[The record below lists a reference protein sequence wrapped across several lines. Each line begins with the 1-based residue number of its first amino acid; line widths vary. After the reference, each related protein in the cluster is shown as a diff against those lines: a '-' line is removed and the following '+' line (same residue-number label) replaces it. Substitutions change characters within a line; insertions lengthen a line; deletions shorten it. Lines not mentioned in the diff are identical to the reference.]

1 MSGTFPSS
9 PAPARL
15 SIRALQPSFVS
26 VTHSLASQRRS
37 RGVHR
42 WAFELAWP
50 TLRRSEIATLVA
62 FLEQQRDE
70 YSTFSYV
77 LPRLSSARGALGGT
91 PLVNSAGGYAVGTTS
106 IALDGASN
114 NVTGWVLTGDFVK
127 FAGHAKVYRVTA
139 DANSNGSGQ
148 VTASIWPPLLSA
160 VADNEAATLA
170 DVPFTVRLASPMP
183 EYRIEPGLFA
193 QFDSLALIEEPF

>member
-1 MSGTFPSS
+1 MSGTLPSS
-9 PAPARL
+9 PAPARI
-15 SIRALQPSFVS
+15 SVRALQPGLTS

-42 WAFELAWP
+42 WAFELVWP

-70 YSTFSYV
+70 YSTFTFV
-77 LPRLSSARGALGGT
+77 LPRISSARGALGGT
-91 PLVNSAGGYAVGTTS
+91 PLVNHGGGYAIGATS

-114 NVTGWVLTGDFVK
+114 NVSGWVLAGDFVK

-148 VTASIWPPLLSA
+148 VTAAIWPPLHAA
-160 VADNEAATLA
+160 VADNEAATLT
-170 DVPFTVRLASPMP
+170 DVPFTVRQAGPMGP
-183 EYRIEPGLFA
+183 YSVEPGLFS
-193 QFDSLALIEEPF
+193 QFEASFIEEPY